1 MPSESFTPNRPP
13 SPTNTDSKGVPAIL
27 NGHSMNHSPGF
38 PLKNHR
44 SSSWRTASNLI
55 SSFRYAGSGLAY
67 AFCTQ
72 RNFRIHTAIGTFA
85 IGLGLF
91 LRLSAVEVSIIGLT
105 IGIVLALE
113 LINTA
118 LEAVVDLTVM
128 QTYHDLA
135 KIAKDCAA
143 AAVLIA
149 AIAALGIAGCLLLPP
164 LVHHLT
170 LAWSHL
176 GASPL

>member
-1 MPSESFTPNRPP
+1 MPSESFTPNRPN
-13 SPTNTDSKGVPAIL
+13 STNAESNGVPVIL
-27 NGHSMNHSPGF
+27 NGHGVGPTPGF

-44 SSSWRTASNLI
+44 STSWRTATNLI
-55 SSFRYAGSGLAY
+55 SSFRYAGAGLVY
-67 AFCTQ
+67 AFSTQ

-91 LRLSAVEVSIIGLT
+91 LRLSPVEVSIIGLT
-105 IGIVLALE
+105 IGIVLAME

-164 LVHHLT
+164 LAHYLI
-170 LAWSHL
+170 WR
-176 GASPL
+176 